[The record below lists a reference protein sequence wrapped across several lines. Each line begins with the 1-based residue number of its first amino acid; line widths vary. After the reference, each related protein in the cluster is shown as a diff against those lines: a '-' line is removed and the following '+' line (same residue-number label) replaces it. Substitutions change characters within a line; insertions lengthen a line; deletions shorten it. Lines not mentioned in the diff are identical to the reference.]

1 MDVLFDLA
9 ERVGFE
15 PTVGSHLRLISSQVH
30 STTLP
35 PLRRARILPASA
47 NFGQN
52 VAMLGL
58 LPLRLAVVIGLLAW
72 LAIKLTTAHPLPDW
86 RQGELV
92 MVVPSTEM
100 ETDSAF
106 ESDLA
111 ALFAEHLNVKLRLL
125 RQTSDTA
132 IFSLKTDLAHLATGF
147 RSQSNF
153 ALRFST
159 SYQSLDERVV
169 CNDKAT
175 KKIDDL
181 YERKLTVPAE
191 SPQEAILRFVRVEHD
206 DLEWQSRKGTTPVQ
220 LLQDVAEG
228 KLDCTVANEEQIAT
242 MRNYY
247 PDLNEGMSLLAP
259 SQMAWAIA
267 ADGDATLLDEANLF
281 FAQISQ
287 DGTLRRLIDRHY
299 GYNERLGTIDTA
311 TFIAHARTL
320 LPHYR
325 LWFTDAAELTGLD
338 WRLLAALAYRE
349 SRWNPNAT
357 SFTHV
362 RGMMMLT
369 EDTADRMG
377 VENRLDARESI
388 MAGARYLQLLKEQ
401 LPLRISEQDR
411 LWLALAAYN
420 QGMGHL
426 EDARILTMQS
436 GLNPD
441 VWSDVKRMMPLL
453 SRPAYYEKA
462 KHGKSRGGEAVIHVE
477 TVRLYHDMLKRL
489 DAQNSLHD
497 TSPALQHTFINLVKE
512 KL

>member
-1 MDVLFDLA
+1 
-9 ERVGFE
+9 
-15 PTVGSHLRLISSQVH
+15 
-30 STTLP
+30 
-35 PLRRARILPASA
+35 
-47 NFGQN
+47 
-52 VAMLGL
+52 MLGL

-92 MVVPSTEM
+92 MVVPSAEM
-100 ETDSAF
+100 ETDAAF

-111 ALFAEHLNVKLRLL
+111 ALFAKHLNVKLRLL
-125 RQTSDTA
+125 RQTSDAA
-132 IFSLKTDLAHLATGF
+132 IFSLKTDLTHLATGF
-147 RSQSNF
+147 RAQSNF

-191 SPQEAILRFVRVEHD
+191 SPQEAVLRFVRVEHD

-325 LWFTDAAELTGLD
+325 QWFTDAAELTGLD

-426 EDARILTMQS
+426 EDARILAMQS

-453 SRPAYYEKA
+453 SRPAYYEKS
-462 KHGKSRGGEAVIHVE
+462 KHGKARGGEGVVHVE

-489 DAQNSLHD
+489 DAQNALHD
-497 TSPALQHTFINLVKE
+497 TSPALQRTFINLVKE